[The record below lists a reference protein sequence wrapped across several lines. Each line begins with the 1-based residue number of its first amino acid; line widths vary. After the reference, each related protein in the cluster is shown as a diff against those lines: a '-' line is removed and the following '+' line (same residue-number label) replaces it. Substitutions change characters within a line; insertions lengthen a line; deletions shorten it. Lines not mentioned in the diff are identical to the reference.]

1 MSATGR
7 TGARIFICT
16 RFRVLLLVGFF
27 RRGFNDDGI
36 GDDRRPEK
44 LAVISRERFMFRLG
58 THVLLAG
65 ILACLGAGAVLAQN
79 QTQPQS
85 TKPPATSTIK
95 MEDASKWTQKR
106 WDAAKAKWSEEKAR
120 WQDCQKQ
127 AKQAKL
133 SGRKSWQFLYD
144 CMTR

>member
-95 MEDASKWTQKR
+95 MEDASKWTKNGGTRRRQSGLKR
-106 WDAAKAKWSEEKAR
+106 RRGGRTAKSRRNRRSFQVGKAG
-120 WQDCQKQ
+120 
-127 AKQAKL
+127 
-133 SGRKSWQFLYD
+133 SFF
-144 CMTR
+144 MTV